1 MYTILK
7 LLGKTPQH
15 FILLSKK
22 GTCRAQYRYLRKHS
36 DRDEQFFRRAMPI
49 LSEDREQTNKLMSTQ
64 ISKKKEKKRKAFQL
78 KNKMT

>member
-7 LLGKTPQH
+7 LLGETLQH

-36 DRDEQFFRRAMPI
+36 DHDEQFFRRAIPI

-64 ISKKKEKKRKAFQL
+64 ISQKKRRKEKL
-78 KNKMT
+78 SN

>member
-22 GTCRAQYRYLRKHS
+22 GTCRAQYRYLRKDS
-36 DRDEQFFRRAMPI
+36 DHDEQFFRRAMPI
-49 LSEDREQTNKLMSTQ
+49 LSEDREQTTSSCQLKFHE
-64 ISKKKEKKRKAFQL
+64 KRKEKKSFPIK
-78 KNKMT
+78 K